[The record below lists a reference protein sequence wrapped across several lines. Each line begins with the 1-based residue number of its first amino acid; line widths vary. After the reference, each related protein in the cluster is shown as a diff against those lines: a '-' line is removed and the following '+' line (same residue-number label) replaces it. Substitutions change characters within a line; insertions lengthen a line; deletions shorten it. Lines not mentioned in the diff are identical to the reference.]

1 MPRRHPLSPPDADPG
16 DVPEGPVPRLIAGV
30 LGALLLLLAL
40 LIAARLLDDAPWWAW
55 PLIVA
60 MGLLGAEGLLSAFTG
75 RRSLLLRL
83 GTFVP

>member
-1 MPRRHPLSPPDADPG
+1 MLDRPPAFTARRRPRRCARGSRPAPDRGRARAPS
-16 DVPEGPVPRLIAGV
+16 
-30 LGALLLLLAL
+30 LLLAL
-40 LIAARLLDDAPWWAW
+40 LIAANRLDDAPWWAW